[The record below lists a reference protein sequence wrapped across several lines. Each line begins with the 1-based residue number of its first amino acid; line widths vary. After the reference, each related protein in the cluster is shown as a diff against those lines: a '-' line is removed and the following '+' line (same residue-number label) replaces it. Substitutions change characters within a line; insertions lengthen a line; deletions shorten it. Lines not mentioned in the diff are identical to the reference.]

1 MKDATWSMYLE
12 RKVHDAYA
20 AIVNPV
26 FPVQSLDETK
36 LPRAAQLAE
45 GGSEELDVNLEDR
58 FYNRKSPVENMI
70 QYSPVRSFN
79 FNQVNVVG
87 DQGYIFQG
95 SRKMVLVCDEVNRIK
110 LRKVRRPIPLLARK
124 VDSPVFHLT
133 GNNHESHGHFVLQH
147 LPRLMAARDRLLD
160 NKEVKLLLATGH
172 LHWQRYYLERLGF
185 GPERLLEGT
194 PGTLHCRELE
204 YIPFFYGQGNLVASK
219 TYRAMRDLLVPDC
232 KKGKPRYLFLS
243 RKGATHRA
251 LLNEAEVFQ
260 ACLEVWP
267 EMKQVDLKD
276 YSSAEQVE
284 LFQSARVVF
293 GPHGQAFTNMLY
305 TRDAL
310 AIIVRPGTDVG
321 GWGASFRNLALQVGG
336 EALVLTAGIEGWKNK
351 DNWIYCLKRLREQLD
366 RLHSLLPDKYR

>member
-1 MKDATWSMYLE
+1 MYLE

-26 FPVQSLDETK
+26 FPVHSLDETK

-70 QYSPVRSFN
+70 QYSPVKSFN

-95 SRKMVLVCDEVNRIK
+95 PRKMVSECDEVNRIK
-110 LRKVRRPIPLLARK
+110 QRKVRRPVPFQARK

-147 LPRLMAARDRLLD
+147 LPRLMAARDRLLA
-160 NKEVKLLLATGH
+160 NPKVKLLLATGH
-172 LHWQRYYLERLGF
+172 LHWQRFYLEYLGF
-185 GPERLLEGT
+185 GLERLLEGT
-194 PGTLHCRELE
+194 PGTLLCRELE
-204 YIPFFYGQGNLVASK
+204 YIPFFHGQGNLVAAK
-219 TYRAMRDLLVPDC
+219 TYRDMRDLFAPAATERADRC
-232 KKGKPRYLFLS
+232 LFLS

-260 ACLEVWP
+260 SCREV
-267 EMKQVDLKD
+267 
-276 YSSAEQVE
+276 
-284 LFQSARVVF
+284 
-293 GPHGQAFTNMLY
+293 
-305 TRDAL
+305 
-310 AIIVRPGTDVG
+310 
-321 GWGASFRNLALQVGG
+321 
-336 EALVLTAGIEGWKNK
+336 
-351 DNWIYCLKRLREQLD
+351 
-366 RLHSLLPDKYR
+366 

>member
-1 MKDATWSMYLE
+1 MYLE

-45 GGSEELDVNLEDR
+45 GGSEKLDVSLEER
-58 FYNRKSPVENMI
+58 FYNRKSSVQNTI
-70 QYSPVRSFN
+70 QYSPVKSFN
-79 FNQVNVVG
+79 FDQVSVVG
-87 DQGYIFQG
+87 DQGYIFQA
-95 SRKMVLVCDEVNRIK
+95 SRKMVSVCDEVNRIK
-110 LRKVRRPIPLLARK
+110 LRKVRRPVPLLARK
-124 VDSPVFHLT
+124 VDRPVFHLT

-147 LPRLMAARDRLLD
+147 LPRLMAARDRLLA
-160 NKEVKLLLATGH
+160 NPEVKLLLATGH
-172 LHWQRYYLERLGF
+172 LHWQRFYLERLGF
-185 GPERLLEGT
+185 GSERLLEGT
-194 PGTLHCRELE
+194 PGTLHCRGLE
-204 YIPFFYGQGNLVASK
+204 YIPFFHGPGNLVAAK
-219 TYRAMRDLLVPDC
+219 TYREMRGLFAPAATERADRC
-232 KKGKPRYLFLS
+232 LFLS

-260 ACLEVWP
+260 ACREVWP
-267 EMKQVDLKD
+267 EMEPVDLKD
-276 YSSAEQVE
+276 YSSAEQVV
-284 LFQSARVVF
+284 LFRSARVIF

-310 AIIVRPGTDVG
+310 AVIVRPGTDVE
-321 GWGASFRNLALQVGG
+321 GWSASFRNLALQVGG

-351 DNWIYCLKRLREQLD
+351 DNWTYCLKRLREQLD

>member
-232 KKGKPRYLFLS
+232 KKVKPRYLFLS

-260 ACLEVWP
+260 ACH
-267 EMKQVDLKD
+267 MCGRK
-276 YSSAEQVE
+276 
-284 LFQSARVVF
+284 
-293 GPHGQAFTNMLY
+293 
-305 TRDAL
+305 
-310 AIIVRPGTDVG
+310 
-321 GWGASFRNLALQVGG
+321 
-336 EALVLTAGIEGWKNK
+336 
-351 DNWIYCLKRLREQLD
+351 
-366 RLHSLLPDKYR
+366 